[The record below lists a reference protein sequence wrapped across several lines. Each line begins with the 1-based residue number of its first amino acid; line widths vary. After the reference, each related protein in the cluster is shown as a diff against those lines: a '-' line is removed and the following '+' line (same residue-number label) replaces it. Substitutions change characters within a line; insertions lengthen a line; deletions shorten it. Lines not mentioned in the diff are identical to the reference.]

1 MISYTDFSDLCKK
14 YNFIIVRCTA
24 GVDFVGFYLENNR
37 DFCTVGMF
45 AAYDCWIYND
55 IGFNYNVD
63 VFQRTLCKSKED
75 FEKGLQNAVMLKKK
89 LLIKT
94 KIDEI
99 EREFK

>member
-45 AAYDCWIYND
+45 AAYI
-55 IGFNYNVD
+55 ISEGAA
-63 VFQRTLCKSKED
+63 LMKEGV
-75 FEKGLQNAVMLKKK
+75 EVGKN
-89 LLIKT
+89 
-94 KIDEI
+94 
-99 EREFK
+99 

>member
-1 MISYTDFSDLCKK
+1 MCEICDKLKEVSTKQPIQITCYW
-14 YNFIIVRCTA
+14 
-24 GVDFVGFYLENNR
+24 GENNR